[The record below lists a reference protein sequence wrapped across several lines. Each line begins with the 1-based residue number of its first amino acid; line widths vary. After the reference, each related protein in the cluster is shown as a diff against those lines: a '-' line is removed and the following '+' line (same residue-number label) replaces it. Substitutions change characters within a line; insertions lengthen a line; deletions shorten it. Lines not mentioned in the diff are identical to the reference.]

1 MGISI
6 FKDANPRLKQMDKI
20 NDSTTIVVK
29 QIPTDISNIRQF
41 YEYENITI
49 TNRDEFETAS
59 AYFLQTKGHLKLVE
73 SERVKIT
80 GPINQALKA
89 TNDLFKRI
97 SDPLN
102 KIKDQLNSK
111 MQVFADSERKKLEDQ
126 KRIELETQKKQFEED
141 AKKARLEAIEL
152 GSETA
157 LEVAN
162 NFEKRAKEIDTENV
176 EVKQTVRLGA
186 IGTMAERR
194 TWKWKVVDFNKVHRD
209 FLMINEKA
217 VNHLMREI
225 LAAGGQDLKMEGI
238 EFYQETSFSATTR

>member
-1 MGISI
+1 
-6 FKDANPRLKQMDKI
+6 MDKT
-20 NDSTTIVVK
+20 NNNTTIVVK

-59 AYFLQTKGHLKLVE
+59 AYFLQTKAHLKLVE
-73 SERVKIT
+73 EERKKIVD
-80 GPINQALKA
+80 PINKALKA

-111 MQVFADSERKKLEDQ
+111 MKVFADGERKKLEEQ
-126 KRIELETQKKQFEED
+126 KRIELEEQKKKFEED
-141 AKKARLEAIEL
+141 AKKAKMEAIEL
-152 GSETA
+152 GSQTA

-162 NFEKRAKEIDTENV
+162 TFQKRANEIDTENV

-194 TWKWKVVDFNKVHRD
+194 TWQFKVIDVNLIPREYLIVDEKK
-209 FLMINEKA
+209 INAIKKEFGEKG
-217 VNHLMREI
+217 LSI
-225 LAAGGQDLKMEGI
+225 PGI
-238 EFYQETSFSATTR
+238 ELFQETSFSATTR